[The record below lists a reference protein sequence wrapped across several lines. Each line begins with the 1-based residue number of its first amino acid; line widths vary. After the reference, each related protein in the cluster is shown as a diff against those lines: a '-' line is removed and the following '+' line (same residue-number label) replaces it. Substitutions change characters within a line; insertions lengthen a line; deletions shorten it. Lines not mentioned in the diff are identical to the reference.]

1 MAQSFLR
8 RLRRGHPI
16 VIVSGLPRSG
26 TSMAMRMLEVGGL
39 PVVTDG
45 VREADP
51 SNPGGYYE
59 LERVKELDK
68 GGDSS
73 WLRQARG
80 KGVKI
85 ISLLLTYLPESY
97 DYQVIF
103 MRRDLDE
110 ILASQNKMLEA
121 RGEERGAEDA
131 RLKALYVEH
140 LAQVERFLAR
150 RSCFSTLML
159 QYLGPRWQPGP
170 GGRSHQ
176 YVPRRHARRDEDGRG
191 CGPRLVPQSPGIVL
205 RTAGPVGPPSSSFGR
220 RPTGRIPAP
229 SGAEADCRLGE
240 SAHWSA
246 GR

>member
-26 TSMAMRMLEVGGL
+26 TSLAMRMLEVGGL

-121 RGEERGAEDA
+121 RGEASGADDA

-140 LAQVERFLAR
+140 LAQVERFLVR

-159 QYLGPRWQPGP
+159 QYSDLVGNPAQEAGRVNTFLGGTLD
-170 GGRSHQ
+170 
-176 YVPRRHARRDEDGRG
+176 A
-191 CGPRLVPQSPGIVL
+191 
-205 RTAGPVGPPSSSFGR
+205 TKMAGVADRALYRNR
-220 RPTGRIPAP
+220 RP
-229 SGAEADCRLGE
+229 
-240 SAHWSA
+240 
-246 GR
+246 